1 MIMIDQKRNME
12 HYATRQEN
20 RRMVKFIGKVALL
33 LVLVTCA
40 NQWFLV

>member
-1 MIMIDQKRNME
+1 MIMVDQKGRME
-12 HYATRQEN
+12 HYAYRQEN
-20 RRMVKFIGKVALL
+20 RRMVKFIGKIALL